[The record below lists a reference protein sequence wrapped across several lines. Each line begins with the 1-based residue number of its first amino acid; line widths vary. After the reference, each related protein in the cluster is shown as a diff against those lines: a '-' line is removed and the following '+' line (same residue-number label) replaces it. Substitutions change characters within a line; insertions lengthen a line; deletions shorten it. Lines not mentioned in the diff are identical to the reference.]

1 MTKSVHPDLTSSP
14 LVSVTAAG
22 YVHKLFLYY
31 TTINLELDENIE
43 IQREQLLK
51 ASKDSWA
58 VLIEEE
64 YYFAKLALRG
74 GRTEVRKFFYQGE
87 ISDVDIQSEYPACQ
101 IMDEIDLNNTKLRLE
116 FPVGTP
122 TIELF
127 DQKDYP
133 CHKHYYT
140 LENQCPCSYSFKSK
154 DWNENDLH
162 KSDKPRK
169 MNLIEKFNHPQ
180 TIESNHLYIST
191 FTGFIMVDVTP
202 PTNLYHPVLPE
213 FKNFKCMFDLLPKI
227 RKVYTHPEL
236 QLAIQ
241 KGYKV
246 TKIYR
251 ADRYKMQSSLW
262 ADLLGTLYKMKLYS
276 SRDAPTDIQEQ
287 QRFKNTYAKYDID
300 IDFNNWGNRPAM
312 KLCAKILLNS
322 AWGKHAE
329 SPDHDKTLI
338 ISDIDDDAAHHFY
351 TNHVQGKFIPS
362 NITFLGQHSIIKYKE
377 SRTDASLRPKLK
389 TTYLP
394 AAIFCP
400 MYGRLM
406 LFNHLDKLGER
417 VLMCDTDSIKYITG
431 SPQDY
436 QIPTGDCIG
445 DWETEDS
452 TTCFVSL
459 GPKTYCQIYPD
470 GKELMKLKGLSVKY
484 AHEKLINFKI
494 MKELLDDKEKIV
506 SLPQMTFVYKP
517 TVNMTTHYYLKDLQF
532 QPEILKGN
540 FKKENYQLY
549 PLGFIQ

>member
-1 MTKSVHPDLTSSP
+1 MTKSVHPELDSSP
-14 LVSVTAAG
+14 LLSITAAG
-22 YVHKLFLYY
+22 YVHKLFLYHN
-31 TTINLELDENIE
+31 TINLELDEDKE

-51 ASKDSWA
+51 AAKDSWA

-64 YYFAKLALRG
+64 YYFARLALRG
-74 GRTEVRKFFYQGE
+74 GRTEVRKFFYEGE

-101 IMDEIDLNNTKLRLE
+101 IMDEIELNNSKIPLE

-127 DQKDYP
+127 YKEDYP
-133 CHKHYYT
+133 CHKHYFYPEKQCDC
-140 LENQCPCSYSFKSK
+140 LYENKSRE
-154 DWNENDLH
+154 WTRETPAT
-162 KSDKPRK
+162 KPRK
-169 MNLIEKFNHPQ
+169 MNLIEKFDTPQ
-180 TIESNHLYIST
+180 TIQSNHEYIST
-191 FTGFIMVDVTP
+191 FKGFIMVDVTP

-213 FKNFKCMFDLLPKI
+213 FKDFKCMFDLLPKI

-241 KGYKV
+241 KGYQV

-251 ADRYKMQSSLW
+251 ADRYKFLPSLW

-276 SRDAPTDIQEQ
+276 SRDAPTDPIER
-287 QRFKNTYAKYDID
+287 QRFKTTYQKYNID
-300 IDFNNWGNRPAM
+300 IDFNDWGNRPAM

-329 SPDHDKTLI
+329 SPDHEQTLI
-338 ISDIDDDAAHHFY
+338 LSDKDGDSANKFY
-351 TNHVQGKFIPS
+351 RDHLEGKIVPTNML
-362 NITFLGQHSIIKYKE
+362 FLGQNSIIKFKE
-377 SRTDASLRPKLK
+377 SRTEISYRPKLK

-431 SPQDY
+431 SPTDY

-445 DWETEDS
+445 DWETEEPTNS
-452 TTCFVSL
+452 FVSL

-470 GKELMKLKGLSVKY
+470 GKELMKLKGLSIKY
-484 AHEKLINFKI
+484 SHEKLINFKV
-494 MKELLDDKEKIV
+494 MKELLNNPDKIV
-506 SLPQMTFVYKP
+506 SLPQMTFIYKP
-517 TVNMTTHYYLKDLQF
+517 TVNLTTHYYLKDLQF
-532 QPEILKGN
+532 QLEILKGKYDPI
-540 FKKENYQLY
+540 KKQLY
-549 PLGFIQ
+549 PLGFIE